1 MICTTLNFPK
11 LIHQLEQDEGCMY
24 EIYLYHLGNPTF
36 GIGHLIDDDEPEYW
50 QEVGTPVGRARVHE
64 AFEADVQEAMR
75 QCAKLYKAYD
85 WDEFPGEVKS
95 ILINMMFNL
104 GYGNLQ
110 KFRKMNSALNMHN
123 WEGAAVEG
131 RDSLWYTQ
139 VPNRAER
146 LMSRME
152 LVGE

>member
-24 EIYLYHLGNPTF
+24 EIYLDHLGNPTF

-64 AFEADVQEAMR
+64 EFEADVQEAMR

>member
-1 MICTTLNFPK
+1 
-11 LIHQLEQDEGCMY
+11 
-24 EIYLYHLGNPTF
+24 
-36 GIGHLIDDDEPEYW
+36 
-50 QEVGTPVGRARVHE
+50 
-64 AFEADVQEAMR
+64 MR